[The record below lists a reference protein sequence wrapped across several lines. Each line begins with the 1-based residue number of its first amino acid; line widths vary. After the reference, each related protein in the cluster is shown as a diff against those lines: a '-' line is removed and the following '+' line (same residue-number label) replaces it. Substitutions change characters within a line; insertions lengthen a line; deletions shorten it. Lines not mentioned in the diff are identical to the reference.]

1 MGSNF
6 IILICS
12 FLDSVQCELICQAN
26 DKKSGVFFC
35 LFLSL
40 CHIKVMKEFLSP
52 FSVLFCLMLFISQK
66 ILLRVILVVFKM

>member
-26 DKKSGVFFC
+26 DKKSGVFF
-35 LFLSL
+35 LFVFVFLPYQSHERIFESIFSTILFNVIYFSKNIVEGDIGSL
-40 CHIKVMKEFLSP
+40 
-52 FSVLFCLMLFISQK
+52 
-66 ILLRVILVVFKM
+66 